1 MARKKKEKIDTS
13 LVDFIEALE
22 EINKTKGIDKEIII
36 EAVEAAMVMA
46 YKKNS
51 KTNEDVE
58 VNIDRNTGQMRVF
71 TIKEV
76 VSEVTDE
83 DKQISLEEARK
94 TYEEIEEGDRIETDI
109 EPKTFGRI
117 ATQNAKQL
125 IIQKLKDAERTMIS
139 EEFLQKK
146 DEMLTGFI
154 QREEYKEVRTGINGV
169 SERQVIIHVDLGR
182 AEGIINH
189 ANQVKSESYYPGMR
203 LKVYVSDVIVTPRGP
218 QIILSRTHSGL
229 VKRLFEE
236 EVIEISEGIVEIK
249 SIAREAGSRTKMAVF
264 SLDPQVDPVGT
275 CIGPKGFRI
284 QNVLREIGDEK
295 VDVIKWSKDPEE
307 FIKNALS
314 PASVLKIDIL
324 EEDGKQYARAIVE
337 DSQLS
342 LAIGKDGQN
351 VRLAARVTGW
361 KIDIKSKSEYDRM
374 IKTGEIVENVN
385 ESTKVIDDNPIL
397 DDEILINE
405 ENDVINEEVIENDN
419 IMTEDMDITKEES
432 SEEDS

>member
-154 QREEYKEVRTGINGV
+154 QREEYKEVRTGINV
-169 SERQVIIHVDLGR
+169 RKLI
-182 AEGIINH
+182 
-189 ANQVKSESYYPGMR
+189 K
-203 LKVYVSDVIVTPRGP
+203 
-218 QIILSRTHSGL
+218 
-229 VKRLFEE
+229 
-236 EVIEISEGIVEIK
+236 EI
-249 SIAREAGSRTKMAVF
+249 M
-264 SLDPQVDPVGT
+264 
-275 CIGPKGFRI
+275 
-284 QNVLREIGDEK
+284 
-295 VDVIKWSKDPEE
+295 SK
-307 FIKNALS
+307 K
-314 PASVLKIDIL
+314 
-324 EEDGKQYARAIVE
+324 
-337 DSQLS
+337 
-342 LAIGKDGQN
+342 
-351 VRLAARVTGW
+351 
-361 KIDIKSKSEYDRM
+361 
-374 IKTGEIVENVN
+374 
-385 ESTKVIDDNPIL
+385 
-397 DDEILINE
+397 
-405 ENDVINEEVIENDN
+405 
-419 IMTEDMDITKEES
+419 
-432 SEEDS
+432 

>member
-1 MARKKKEKIDTS
+1 M
-13 LVDFIEALE
+13 
-22 EINKTKGIDKEIII
+22 
-36 EAVEAAMVMA
+36 
-46 YKKNS
+46 
-51 KTNEDVE
+51 
-58 VNIDRNTGQMRVF
+58 
-71 TIKEV
+71 
-76 VSEVTDE
+76 
-83 DKQISLEEARK
+83 
-94 TYEEIEEGDRIETDI
+94 
-109 EPKTFGRI
+109 
-117 ATQNAKQL
+117 
-125 IIQKLKDAERTMIS
+125 
-139 EEFLQKK
+139 
-146 DEMLTGFI
+146 
-154 QREEYKEVRTGINGV
+154 
-169 SERQVIIHVDLGR
+169 
-182 AEGIINH
+182 
-189 ANQVKSESYYPGMR
+189 
-203 LKVYVSDVIVTPRGP
+203 
-218 QIILSRTHSGL
+218 
-229 VKRLFEE
+229 
-236 EVIEISEGIVEIK
+236 EIK